1 MWLAPPD
8 PAPPFLGAPTPFHV
22 AIAIPAR
29 DEAASIGGCLAA
41 IEVAAARAAAWLASL
56 TVVVS
61 ANNCSDDTAA
71 VASAFP
77 ARRINLQVHN
87 VQLDPGDAH
96 AGGARRAALEC
107 AARLL
112 PADGILATT
121 DADSNVA
128 HDWLEA
134 LLGAFAQGADAVAG
148 AITLDDSERRRL
160 PALAGRDA
168 EWRLAG
174 LLAALEDRLD
184 PRPHDPA
191 PRHIWAWGAN
201 LALTLR
207 AYRLVGGLPAVP
219 LAEDRALAD
228 RLLGHDLRLRRSTA
242 PLVYTSARIS
252 GRAPG
257 GFADLIRGFAD
268 DSELPCD
275 AALEPVASFILRL
288 RWRARLRA
296 IFRTGGSKAAVAA
309 AQPLLPPA
317 FRLVDSAYFG
327 VTWAAIE
334 QAAPLLERRRLYPQQ
349 LEGELRSAELALVRL
364 SRPPGTRL
372 RRSAGN
378 RSDSPR
384 GDAAS

>member
-8 PAPPFLGAPTPFHV
+8 PAPPFIGAPTPFHV

-29 DEAASIGGCLAA
+29 DEAGSIGGCLAA
-41 IEVAAARAAAWLASL
+41 IEVAAARAAPWLASL

-71 VASAFP
+71 VAAAFP
-77 ARRINLQVHN
+77 AARITLQVHS
-87 VQLDPGDAH
+87 VHLDPAEAH

-121 DADSNVA
+121 DADSTVA

-134 LLGAFAQGADAVAG
+134 LLGEFAQGADAVAG
-148 AITLDDSERRRL
+148 AITLDDGERRRL

-201 LALTLR
+201 LALTLP
-207 AYRLVGGLPAVP
+207 AYRQVGGLPAVP

-228 RLLGHDLRLRRSTA
+228 RLLCHDLRLRRSTT
-242 PLVYTSARIS
+242 PLVYTSARVS

-296 IFRTGGSKAAVAA
+296 IFRTDGRDAAIAA
-309 AQPLLPPA
+309 AQPLLPHACP
-317 FRLVDSAYFG
+317 LLDSPYFG
-327 VTWAAIE
+327 ATWAAIE
-334 QAAPLLERRRLYPQQ
+334 QAAPLLERRRVYPGQ
-349 LEGELRSAELALVRL
+349 LERELRSATRALATLRPRL
-364 SRPPGTRL
+364 GL
-372 RRSAGN
+372 RRSTGD
-378 RSDSPR
+378 RGDIPR